1 MMDEDQAA
9 ELRGQ
14 ILLDAAE
21 QEVGRI
27 EEIFVLPALD
37 APAFAAVKL
46 DDRSVV
52 VPLDEA
58 EFGDGQVTARYDR
71 AAIEGAPEAESE
83 AIDPDLEQAVY
94 AHYGISDVDLRDDS
108 GFPLTEDKRDRPE
121 TSGDPRGVGGGADD
135 ALQGHP

>member
-14 ILLDAAE
+14 TLLDAAE
-21 QEVGRI
+21 QEVGPI
-27 EEIFVLPALD
+27 EEVFLLPAVD
-37 APAFAAVKL
+37 APAFVAVQV
-46 DDRSVV
+46 DDRRVV

-58 EFGDGQVTARYDR
+58 EFAAWHVTARYDR
-71 AAIEGAPEAESE
+71 ATIEGAPAAEAE
-83 AIDPDLEQAVY
+83 AVDPDLEQAVY

-121 TSGDPRGVGGGADD
+121 SSGDPRGVGGGADD